1 MKGTAITQHP
11 ISGGVPPERITE
23 TTAEPIFHPASG
35 YILAAV
41 GSVLFSMKAIFVK
54 LAYGSGGAIDIDAI
68 TLLALRMAFALPI
81 YLAVGLFAWRS
92 HLRSGKPLP
101 GSGQIAAAFMIG
113 ILGYYL
119 ASYLDF
125 EGLVYLT
132 AQFERL
138 LLFTYPFFVMLLG
151 ALFFGGRVTLW
162 GVVALLL
169 AYLGIGVIF
178 LEGAT
183 AKTDNSMLGAALVI
197 GAAFSFALY
206 QLLARPVIARITS
219 PIFTCVAMT
228 GAGVA
233 VIVHFLAQG
242 SFALFTDIPGR
253 IVLLGALLAFFS
265 TVLPSFMLNAAIG
278 RVGPQ
283 AVSIIGTLSPVATIV
298 LAIIFLN
305 EPFMPAD
312 AIGTAL
318 VITGVGLFTWRDSRR
333 KAAVKTG

>member
-1 MKGTAITQHP
+1 MPHEKAADA
-11 ISGGVPPERITE
+11 S
-23 TTAEPIFHPASG
+23 AEIIFNPLSG

-41 GSVLFSMKAIFVK
+41 GSILFSMKAIFIK
-54 LAYGSGGAIDIDAI
+54 LAYGAGGVPDIDAI
-68 TLLALRMAFALPI
+68 TLLALRMAFALPVYI
-81 YLAVGLFAWRS
+81 AVGLLAWRS
-92 HLRSGKPLP
+92 HVQDAKSLP
-101 GSGQIAAAFMIG
+101 GRRQLASAFAIG

-151 ALFFGGRVTLW
+151 ALFFGRRVTRW
-162 GVVALLL
+162 GVIALLL
-169 AYLGIGVIF
+169 AYMGISVIF
-178 LEGAT
+178 FEGAT
-183 AKTDNSMLGAALVI
+183 AKTDNSVFGAVLVL

-206 QLLARPVIARITS
+206 QLLAKPVIAKISS
-219 PIFTCVAMT
+219 PVFTCVAMT

-233 VIVHFLAQG
+233 VMMHFLTQS
-242 SFALFTDIPGR
+242 SFAVFADLPGR
-253 IVLLGALLAFFS
+253 IVLLGALLAVFS

-305 EPFMPAD
+305 EPFTPAD

-318 VITGVGLFTWRDSRR
+318 VIAGVGLFTWRDSRK
-333 KAAVKTG
+333 KAAVRIGGT